1 MDENSN
7 DIDQLFK
14 EAAQHAAGLAYVLD
28 PSKAI
33 ERGTIR
39 RRFARRRRIALS
51 GFVVVVAVVVFLVP
65 LPQLHLFGS
74 IPTRTAK
81 GQHPSTTSSVTAIG
95 QPGGVPAGFEPASAS
110 LLSPASG
117 FVLGGVNCPS
127 LATLRPCAARLVAT
141 TDGGVHWHFLK
152 APSISLFNSARA
164 LSSVVFASSRD
175 GWLFR
180 PGLWSTHDGGAHWR
194 KLSLGGAIEAM
205 AASSGT
211 VYAVVEPSTHGSEE
225 LFASPVGRDA
235 WARVGRMTAAGA
247 TLAVSGRSAWFVST
261 SLWTTAD
268 GVHWHQ
274 YPFRCPGAHY
284 RLASIAA
291 ASASDVLFLC
301 TGPGA
306 MGSMDKEVLS
316 STNGG
321 RTVHLV
327 GQAPFD
333 GTGSQLI
340 AVPPSRG
347 NVITLATTSGATWL
361 DRSADGGKTWV
372 VKEVKGSSG
381 GAPLNSLS
389 YVSTTV
395 GWVVLGQPGLGSDS
409 WLLRTSDAGVTWN
422 KVDF

>member
-14 EAAQHAAGLAYVLD
+14 EAAQHAAVSRTCSTLEGDRAGHHTTQVRPTSED
-28 PSKAI
+28 
-33 ERGTIR
+33 
-39 RRFARRRRIALS
+39 ALS

-74 IPTRTAK
+74 SPTRTAK

-127 LATLRPCAARLVAT
+127 FGYPAPVRGSARGHDRWRRALALPQGTLHKSLQFCTCAEQRRVRQLSGRVAVQARAVVYPRRRRALAQALPWRGHRG
-141 TDGGVHWHFLK
+141 DGGL
-152 APSISLFNSARA
+152 L
-164 LSSVVFASSRD
+164 
-175 GWLFR
+175 
-180 PGLWSTHDGGAHWR
+180 
-194 KLSLGGAIEAM
+194 
-205 AASSGT
+205 GT

-291 ASASDVLFLC
+291 ASALTSCPVHRSRCHGQHGQGGVELHERRQDRA
-301 TGPGA
+301 PGRA
-306 MGSMDKEVLS
+306 GSV
-316 STNGG
+316 
-321 RTVHLV
+321 RRH
-327 GQAPFD
+327 
-333 GTGSQLI
+333 
-340 AVPPSRG
+340 
-347 NVITLATTSGATWL
+347 W
-361 DRSADGGKTWV
+361 
-372 VKEVKGSSG
+372 
-381 GAPLNSLS
+381 
-389 YVSTTV
+389 
-395 GWVVLGQPGLGSDS
+395 
-409 WLLRTSDAGVTWN
+409 
-422 KVDF
+422 